1 MTQAELRAERTFGIL
16 VFMSEALT
24 KDIFLNGQL
33 TARDAEVV
41 SAEVLAGQREGAQ
54 GFRFRLQNGFLPT
67 LGWLER
73 LAGVLKPVVQKNLPI
88 QLSCQKNQVNSL
100 RSAGLHLI
108 ADIHAE

>member
-1 MTQAELRAERTFGIL
+1 
-16 VFMSEALT
+16 MSEVLT
-24 KDIFLNGQL
+24 KDIFLNREL

-41 SAEVLAGQREGAQ
+41 SAEVLAGQREDARE
-54 GFRFRLQNGFLPT
+54 FRFRLEKGFLPT

-73 LAGVLKPVVQKNLPI
+73 LRGVLKPVVEKKLPI
-88 QLSCQKNQVNSL
+88 EISCQMNQVNSL

>member
-1 MTQAELRAERTFGIL
+1 M
-16 VFMSEALT
+16 T

-41 SAEVLAGQREGAQ
+41 TSEVLVGQREGVQ
-54 GFRFRLQNGFLPT
+54 GFRFRLEKGFLPT
-67 LGWLER
+67 LGWIER
-73 LAGVLKPVVQKNLPI
+73 LGGVLQPIVEKKQPVRF
-88 QLSCQKNQVNSL
+88 SCQKNQVKSL

>member
-1 MTQAELRAERTFGIL
+1 
-16 VFMSEALT
+16 MSEVLT
-24 KDIFLNGQL
+24 KDIFLNGEL

-41 SAEVLAGQREGAQ
+41 AAEVLAGQREGAQ
-54 GFRFRLQNGFLPT
+54 GFRFRLEDGFLPT

-73 LAGVLKPVVQKNLPI
+73 LGGVLKPIVEKKIPVG
-88 QLSCQKNQVNSL
+88 LSCQKNQVKSL

>member
-1 MTQAELRAERTFGIL
+1 MWPVSC
-16 VFMSEALT
+16 VFVMLTAMSEVLT

-54 GFRFRLQNGFLPT
+54 GFRFRLEKGFLPT
-67 LGWLER
+67 LGWIER
-73 LAGVLKPVVQKNLPI
+73 LGGVLKPVVEKKLPVG
-88 QLSCQKNQVNSL
+88 LSCQKNQVKSL

>member
-1 MTQAELRAERTFGIL
+1 
-16 VFMSEALT
+16 MSEVLT
-24 KDIFLNGQL
+24 KDIFLNREL

-41 SAEVLAGQREGAQ
+41 SAEVLAGQREGAP
-54 GFRFRLQNGFLPT
+54 GFRFRLEKEFLPT

-73 LAGVLKPVVQKNLPI
+73 LGGVLKPVVEKKLPI
-88 QLSCQKNQVNSL
+88 EILCQRNQVNSL